1 MQPLSE
7 STALLIHPAHELL
20 ALIVIALHTVLPLG
34 TWAML
39 SGYRDSPARI
49 WLAGVACYSV
59 GFSLSARNT
68 LAYSDTNVI
77 LLAVFY
83 LASNLLMLEAL
94 ARDLY
99 SSRRRWW
106 ILGVCV
112 MFGGAYFS
120 VITFKGLYPTWGLVS
135 LSSMFLMFAAAATVL
150 SYRLIQR
157 HHTRSLYLI
166 ITALLLLMSGHLLR
180 LGMIASGAPPAS
192 FQVAAFTWNSNF
204 LVLSTVLTLILISFG
219 YWGYVLDKMRLKTRE
234 VEAKQLAAEMLA
246 QESQQL
252 IKERDQLMMVN
263 ARVSAISSLSSFSAM
278 LVHDISQP
286 LQALEFGLFELQTQ
300 ATPGK
305 SANQLLGS
313 IHDLQTLSSKA
324 GEMVSHLRRLMVQ
337 GQDHVCAISP
347 HLALQP
353 ILPILRA
360 EAHQRKITLTYRN
373 QLAEND
379 LAMSNEVMLQRI
391 VFNTVGNSL
400 DALESKA
407 TIQPEIKVS
416 VFSQIKDDKNWLVL
430 QIEDNG
436 PGFSDEL
443 LAQLDAP
450 IQTTKPHG
458 MGLGLLLTQSMVRM
472 WDGQTVI
479 GNQLSTK
486 STGAVV
492 QLWLKLTES

>member
-1 MQPLSE
+1 M
-7 STALLIHPAHELL
+7 LIHPAHELL
-20 ALIVIALHTVLPLG
+20 ALIVVALHTVLPLG

-39 SGYRDSPARI
+39 SGYRDSNARI

-77 LLAVFY
+77 LLAMFY

-94 ARDLY
+94 ARDLD
-99 SSRRRWW
+99 SSRRPLW
-106 ILGVCV
+106 ILVACV
-112 MFGGAYFS
+112 IFGGAYFS
-120 VITFKGLYPTWGLVS
+120 VITLQGLYPTLGLVS
-135 LSSMFLMFAAAATVL
+135 LSSMFLLFGAAATVL

-180 LGMIASGAPPAS
+180 LGMIASGAPPAT

-204 LVLSTVLTLILISFG
+204 LVLSTVLTMILISFG
-219 YWGYVLDKMRLKTRE
+219 YWGYVLDKMRLKTSE

-246 QESQQL
+246 HESQQL

-286 LQALEFGLFELQTQ
+286 LQALEFGLYELQTQ

-305 SANQLLGS
+305 SADQLLDG
-313 IHDLQTLSSKA
+313 IHQLQTLSGKA
-324 GEMVSHLRRLMVQ
+324 GEMVSHLRRLMIQ
-337 GQDHVCAISP
+337 GQDHVTAINP
-347 HLALQP
+347 HLALQT

-360 EAHQRKITLTYRN
+360 EASQRKIILTYRN
-373 QLAEND
+373 QVD
-379 LAMSNEVMLQRI
+379 DKCMAMSNEVMLQRI

-400 DALESKA
+400 DALESIN
-407 TIQPEIKVS
+407 TIQPEIQMTVLLKA
-416 VFSQIKDDKNWLVL
+416 KDGKNWLVL

-443 LAQLDAP
+443 LTQLNVP
-450 IQTTKPHG
+450 IQTTKPQG

-472 WDGQTVI
+472 WDGHTFI
-479 GNQLSTK
+479 GNQPSAK
-486 STGAVV
+486 STGAMV

>member
-1 MQPLSE
+1 M
-7 STALLIHPAHELL
+7 LIHPAHELL
-20 ALIVIALHTVLPLG
+20 ALIVVALHTVLPLG

-39 SGYRDSPARI
+39 SGYRDSNARI

-77 LLAVFY
+77 LLAMFY

-94 ARDLY
+94 ARDLD
-99 SSRRRWW
+99 SSRRPLW
-106 ILGVCV
+106 ILVVCV
-112 MFGGAYFS
+112 IFGGAYFS
-120 VITFKGLYPTWGLVS
+120 VITLQGLYPTLGLVS
-135 LSSMFLMFAAAATVL
+135 LSSMFLLFGAAATVL

-180 LGMIASGAPPAS
+180 LGMIASGAPPAT

-204 LVLSTVLTLILISFG
+204 LVLSTVLTMILISFG
-219 YWGYVLDKMRLKTRE
+219 YWGYVLDKMRLKTSE

-246 QESQQL
+246 HESQQL

-286 LQALEFGLFELQTQ
+286 LQALEFGLYELQTQ

-305 SANQLLGS
+305 SADQLLDG
-313 IHDLQTLSSKA
+313 IHQLQTLSGKA
-324 GEMVSHLRRLMVQ
+324 GEMVSHLRRLMIQ
-337 GQDHVCAISP
+337 GQDHVTSINP
-347 HLALQP
+347 HLALQT

-360 EAHQRKITLTYRN
+360 EASQRKIILTYRN
-373 QLAEND
+373 QVD
-379 LAMSNEVMLQRI
+379 DKCMAMSNEVMLQRI

-400 DALESKA
+400 DALESIN
-407 TIQPEIKVS
+407 TIQPEIQMTILLKA
-416 VFSQIKDDKNWLVL
+416 KDGKNWLVL

-443 LAQLDAP
+443 LTQLNVP
-450 IQTTKPHG
+450 IQTTKPQG
-458 MGLGLLLTQSMVRM
+458 MGLGLLLTQSMVSM
-472 WDGQTVI
+472 WDGHTFI
-479 GNQLSTK
+479 GNQPSTK
-486 STGAVV
+486 STGAMV